1 MEGKLIIFSAP
12 SGSGKTTIVR
22 HLLSRFP
29 EKIAFSISASTRQP
43 RGNEVDGR
51 DYHFISKEEFLH
63 RVANEQFIEFEEVYS
78 GTFYGTLRSELE
90 RIWAEG
96 KHVIFDI
103 DVVGGLRLKR
113 KFGDRAL
120 AVFVNPPSLAVLESR
135 LRGRGTDSE
144 EKLQERVEKARKE
157 LDYAPQFDT
166 VLTNDRLVEAFDEA
180 ETLLTDFIQ

>member
-22 HLLSRFP
+22 HLLDRFP
-29 EKIAFSISASTRQP
+29 DKISFSISASTRQP
-43 RGNEVDGR
+43 RGKERDGK
-51 DYHFISKEEFLH
+51 DYYFISKEEFLH
-63 RVANEQFIEFEEVYS
+63 KVAKEQFIEFEEVYS
-78 GTFYGTLRSELE
+78 GTFYGTLRSEVE

-120 AVFVNPPSLAVLESR
+120 AVFVNPPSLKVLEQR
-135 LRGRGTDSE
+135 LRGRDTESE
-144 EKLQERVEKARKE
+144 EKLKERVEKAKNE
-157 LDYAPQFDT
+157 MDFAPQFD
-166 VLTNDRLVEAFDEA
+166 VILTNDNLEQTFKEA
-180 ETLLTDFIQ
+180 EQLLMDFL